1 MSAEGRRGKVQP
13 LVGPL
18 GGRLL
23 SRRARGYDRAMTTTS
38 AFLQRL
44 LGASA
49 SPVDGAAVDA
59 LVAEYTVDELAQ
71 AAATTVRNVRAYQD
85 RGLLPPPARRGR
97 LGIYSG
103 EHLARLKLIGQL
115 LERGYSIASIREL
128 FSAWSQGRDLAQV
141 LGLEQAIRGPG
152 QPEQPVR
159 LAFAELQAL
168 FGDDLD
174 DQVIERAQALG
185 LLEFAGD
192 HLCVPSPKLFAAGV
206 ELYRAGIPLPALLDE
221 LASIRAHVEQLSTGI
236 VQMIAKQLVNPRLH
250 SALPHAAELER
261 LSAQLLQLRPLVEQV
276 VNAELA
282 RGLPEAA
289 NRELSERVHQLLEG
303 FLKGSG

>member
-1 MSAEGRRGKVQP
+1 
-13 LVGPL
+13 
-18 GGRLL
+18 
-23 SRRARGYDRAMTTTS
+23 MTTTS

-49 SPVDGAAVDA
+49 SPVDAAAVDA
-59 LVAEYTVDELAQ
+59 AAVDTAAVAAQAAEYTVDELAQ

-85 RGLLPPPARRGR
+85 RGLLPPPQRRGR

-103 EHLARLKLIGQL
+103 EHLARLRLIGQL

-128 FSAWSQGRDLAQV
+128 FAAWSQGRDLAHV

-221 LASIRAHVEQLSTGI
+221 LASIRAHVEQLSSGI
-236 VQMIAKQLVNPRLH
+236 VQMIAKQLVNPLLY